1 MDEEWWCGF
10 VEVWAK
16 EGAQREEG
24 VWGAGLKNAAVF
36 GRTLQSLVL
45 WNCLRLT
52 EEGLEVL
59 RCLPH
64 VTSLS
69 LRACQQLS
77 DSAMPALAS
86 LSSLLRLD
94 LRACERF
101 TGTSSLASPS
111 CPAPPLSAPLRCT
124 FSATPLQQAI
134 PLVHIRVGW
143 PCRRRW

>member
-1 MDEEWWCGF
+1 MKGR
-10 VEVWAK
+10 
-16 EGAQREEG
+16 EGGGEGEREG
-24 VWGAGLKNAAVF
+24 GRGAAGLKNVEVF
-36 GRTLQSLVL
+36 GRSLQSLVL

-52 EEGLEVL
+52 EEGLQVL

-101 TGTSSLASPS
+101 TGGTPT
-111 CPAPPLSAPLRCT
+111 PHPRPPLPWSGACCNASVMVYDRPGFFGQR
-124 FSATPLQQAI
+124 F
-134 PLVHIRVGW
+134 LVYGFWLSFLVYAF
-143 PCRRRW
+143 